1 MVTPLKQVVP
11 YLPHKQY
18 DVTMTH
24 QSYSQNIV
32 FFLASLFPIG
42 SLAFK
47 MYSRLLH
54 DFHLDTISFDV
65 IHVVILSS

>member
-11 YLPHKQY
+11 YLPHQQY

-42 SLAFK
+42 SLAYK
-47 MYSRLLH
+47 MYSRLL
-54 DFHLDTISFDV
+54 DTISIDV